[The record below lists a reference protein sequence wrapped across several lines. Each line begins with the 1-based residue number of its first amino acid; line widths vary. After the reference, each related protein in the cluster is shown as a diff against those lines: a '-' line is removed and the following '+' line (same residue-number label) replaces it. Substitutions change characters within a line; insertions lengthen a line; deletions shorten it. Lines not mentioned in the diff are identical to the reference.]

1 MRFILKQ
8 LITAVRSL
16 VERLLLNRSTELRR
30 SLRNATYSSL
40 DYLLLPILWII
51 ATPIL
56 VSKLGT
62 EQYGIWTLANTFM
75 GLSTVFAFGLGD
87 ATIKYVSKYR
97 ALDDEAG
104 IVRVIRSTLTMYT
117 IFGLAAGLIIFSAA
131 PLLVSTVFSTIQADN
146 AALAVAALRVGAFG
160 IIVRF
165 IDGVFAAG
173 MQGFERYDLSSKISM
188 IVTALVVAGNVGL
201 VLAGFGIR
209 EMLMTSI
216 GILFTGALVKSFIL
230 KRQLVPSLVIAPLF
244 DLTTL
249 KEIFSFGVYSW
260 VQSLS
265 YMLLGQADKFIIT
278 SLLGPSALTYYA
290 ICLQLAQQIHTLI
303 SRATSFLFPLA
314 SVVKEKGDTERLKN
328 FYFKGIHFTTIL
340 GVAIGFPMFMLSHSI
355 LTLWMGVDFADEAA
369 IILRILSFTF
379 TLLVTSIV
387 PYYYLNGTG
396 FVRLNAIFGL
406 ASGLIVAATAFFTIP
421 LLGIAGAA
429 WARAA
434 NAPVDVISR
443 TILHF
448 RVLDDRRWYAGI
460 YIFLPVLVA
469 FAIGLVLL
477 RGFGEPSLSFLGL
490 LALGALYA
498 LLGLGMGYG
507 VTRTLTRVQGAAVQ
521 P

>member
-1 MRFILKQ
+1 MKQ
-8 LITAVRSL
+8 LISAVRNL
-16 VERLLLNRSTELRR
+16 FDRLLQNRSVELKR

-56 VSKLGT
+56 VSQLGT
-62 EQYGIWTLANTFM
+62 DRYGIWTLANTFM
-75 GLSTVFAFGLGD
+75 GLTGVFAFGLGD

-97 ALDDEAG
+97 ALNDESG

-117 IFGLAAGLIIFSAA
+117 VFGLLAGLIIFTAA
-131 PLLVSTVFSTIQADN
+131 PLLVSTVFSKIQAEN
-146 AALAVAALRVGAFG
+146 AALAVAGLRVAAFG
-160 IIVRF
+160 IMVRF
-165 IDGVFAAG
+165 VDGVFAAG

-188 IVTALVVAGNVGL
+188 VVTTLFVSANVGL
-201 VLAGFGIR
+201 VLTGFGVR
-209 EMLMTSI
+209 EMLTTTI
-216 GILFTGALVKSFIL
+216 TIVFIGALVKAFIL
-230 KRQLVPSLVIAPLF
+230 KRQLVPSLVIAPLI
-244 DLTTL
+244 DIPTL

-260 VQSLS
+260 IQSLS
-265 YMLLGQADKFIIT
+265 YMLLGQADKIIIT

-314 SVVKEKGDTERLKN
+314 SVIKEQGDTERLKT

-340 GVAIGFPMFMLSHSI
+340 GVAIGLPMFMLSHSI
-355 LTLWMGVDFADEAA
+355 LTLWMGSAFADEAA

-406 ASGLIVAATAFFTIP
+406 ASGLIVAATAFVSIP

-434 NAPVDVISR
+434 NAPIDVVSR

-448 RVLDDRRWYAGI
+448 KVLDDRRWYAGI

-469 FAIGLVLL
+469 FAVGFLLL
-477 RGFGEPSLSFLGL
+477 RSFGEPSLSFFGL
-490 LALGALYA
+490 IGVGACYA
-498 LLGLGMGYG
+498 LLGLAMGLG
-507 VTRTLTRVQGAAVQ
+507 VTHSLARTQSATVA

>member
-1 MRFILKQ
+1 MKQ
-8 LITAVRSL
+8 PFSALRKL
-16 VERLLLNRSTELRR
+16 VKRLTQNRSSELKR

-40 DYLLLPILWII
+40 DYLLLPILWIV

-56 VSKLGT
+56 VSQLGT
-62 EQYGIWTLANTFM
+62 DRYGIWTLANTFM
-75 GLSTVFAFGLGD
+75 GLSGVFAFGLGD

-97 ALDDEAG
+97 ALNDEAG
-104 IVRVIRSTLTMYT
+104 VVRVVRSTLTMYAV
-117 IFGLAAGLIIFSAA
+117 FGFAAGFIIFSAA
-131 PLLVSTVFSTIQADN
+131 PLLISTVFSTIQAEN

-160 IIVRF
+160 IMVRF

-188 IVTALVVAGNVGL
+188 VVTTLFVGANVGL
-201 VLAGFGIR
+201 VLIGFGVR
-209 EMLMTSI
+209 EMLTTTISI
-216 GILFTGALVKSFIL
+216 VFIGALVKAFIL
-230 KRQLVPSLVIAPLF
+230 KRQLVPSLVIAPLI
-244 DLTTL
+244 DIATL
-249 KEIFSFGVYSW
+249 REIFSFGVYSW

-314 SVVKEKGDTERLKN
+314 SVVKEQGDTERLKN

-340 GVAIGFPMFMLSHSI
+340 GVAIGFPVFMLSHSI
-355 LTLWMGVDFADEAA
+355 LTLWMGADFANEAA

-396 FVRLNAIFGL
+396 FVRLNALFGL
-406 ASGLIVAATAFFTIP
+406 ASGLIVAATAFFFIP
-421 LLGIAGAA
+421 VLGIAGAA

-434 NAPVDVISR
+434 NAPVDVVSR

-448 RVLDDRRWYAGI
+448 KVLDDRRWYAGI
-460 YIFLPVLVA
+460 YIFLPVIVA
-469 FAIGLVLL
+469 FAIGWLL
-477 RGFGEPSLSFLGL
+477 LQWFGEPSLNLLGL
-490 LALGALYA
+490 AGLGALYG
-498 LLGLGMGYG
+498 LLGLGLGYG
-507 VTRTLTRVQGAAVQ
+507 VTHSLTRSQRVAVQ

>member
-1 MRFILKQ
+1 MKQ
-8 LITAVRSL
+8 LLTVLRTL
-16 VERLLLNRSTELRR
+16 VEQRLLNRSPELRR
-30 SLRNATYSSL
+30 SIRNAAYSSL

-56 VSKLGT
+56 VSQLGT
-62 EQYGIWTLANTFM
+62 DRYGIWTLANTFM
-75 GLSTVFAFGLGD
+75 GLTGVFAFGLGD

-97 ALDDEAG
+97 ALNDESG
-104 IVRVIRSTLTMYT
+104 VVRVVRSTLTMYT
-117 IFGLAAGLIIFSAA
+117 IFGLAAALIIFSAA
-131 PLLVSTVFSTIQADN
+131 PLLVRTVFSTIQADN
-146 AALAVAALRVGAFG
+146 AALAVAALRVSAFG
-160 IIVRF
+160 TMVRF

-173 MQGFERYDLSSKISM
+173 MHGFERYDLAAKISM
-188 IVTALVVAGNVGL
+188 IITTLIVAGNVGL
-201 VLAGFGIR
+201 VLLGFGVR

-216 GILFTGALVKSFIL
+216 TLVLIGALVKSFIL

-265 YMLLGQADKFIIT
+265 YMLLGQADKIIIT

-314 SVVKEKGDTERLKN
+314 SVIKEQGDTKRLQN
-328 FYFKGIHFTTIL
+328 FYFKGIHFTTIM
-340 GVAIGFPMFMLSHSI
+340 GVAIGFPIFMLSHTI
-355 LTLWMGVDFADEAA
+355 LTLWMGVEFADEAA

-406 ASGLIVAATAFFTIP
+406 ASGLIVAATAFVSIP

-448 RVLDDRRWYAGI
+448 KVLDDRRWYAGV

-469 FAIGLVLL
+469 FAIGLLLL
-477 RGFGEPSLSFLGL
+477 RSFGEPSLNFWGFIGVGVCYAALGL
-490 LALGALYA
+490 A
-498 LLGLGMGYG
+498 MGFG
-507 VTRTLTRVQGAAVQ
+507 VTHSLTRTGAATVQ
-521 P
+521 S